1 MTSAISTPEVSVP
14 EPAAAPAEPLA
25 DPHHS
30 KIAPDDP
37 RLRVRP
43 VSGRTLKKGP
53 AVALVVA
60 LAGTLAVSL
69 IAALLPSSK
78 PTAQKAD
85 EPAPTTAAT
94 PIVPE
99 VIRNAPEPLP
109 LRRPPPATDRL
120 PVMALPGE
128 SARRASLALESGDE
142 GPQDRLPQEPDSR
155 FSRRSVPA
163 GRDLRAEQDLRAR
176 GAGILFQEARTPPAI
191 APPAASGASSLPPTA
206 YADRTA
212 TSVELDP
219 NYQGRKNAFLGGSG
233 NHEPLRLEHPQSP
246 YEVFAGTIIPA
257 VLITAINSDLPGPVV
272 GQVRENVYDTVSGN
286 YLLIPQGSR
295 LLAHYDSM
303 VAWGQERVLVCWNRL
318 LFPNGDSM
326 PLECMPAADLQGA
339 AGLTDQ
345 VDEHWGRILKAVAVA
360 SLLSATTQYVAGN
373 TEGYNPTV
381 PQAWAHGAAGS
392 VNQAGQQLTSRNM
405 LVQPTI
411 RVREGFSVNVMV
423 TKDLVLP
430 KPYPIDPPRSPSRR
444 P

>member
-1 MTSAISTPEVSVP
+1 MTTAVSPANVVSP
-14 EPAAAPAEPLA
+14 EPVAAEPPA
-25 DPHHS
+25 DPHTS

-43 VSGRTLKKGP
+43 ARGRTLKKGP
-53 AVALVVA
+53 AIALVVA
-60 LAGTLAVSL
+60 VGGTLAVSL
-69 IAALLPSSK
+69 IAALLPSPKSIS
-78 PTAQKAD
+78 QKTE
-85 EPAPTTAAT
+85 EPAPTAAAT

-99 VIRNAPEPLP
+99 VIRNAPEQVA

-120 PVMALPGE
+120 PVVAMPDERSRRAALALSSQEEPLQE
-128 SARRASLALESGDE
+128 PEPRAARRAA
-142 GPQDRLPQEPDSR
+142 
-155 FSRRSVPA
+155 PA
-163 GRDLRAEQDLRAR
+163 GRDVRAEQDLRAR
-176 GAGILFQEARTPPAI
+176 GAGILFQEARTPSLPT
-191 APPAASGASSLPPTA
+191 PSPSASSSLQPLA
-206 YADRTA
+206 ALMDRSA
-212 TSVELDP
+212 TGVDLDP
-219 NYQGRKNAFLGGSG
+219 NFQARKNAFLGGPGS
-233 NHEPLRLEHPQSP
+233 HDPPRLEHPQSP
-246 YEVFAGTIIPA
+246 YEVLAGTIIPA

-318 LFPNGDSM
+318 LFHNGDSLA
-326 PLECMPAADLQGA
+326 LECMPAADLRGA
-339 AGLTDQ
+339 AGLTDE

-360 SLLSATTQYVAGN
+360 SLLAATTQYVAGN
-373 TEGYNPTV
+373 TDGVNPTV
-381 PQAWAHGAAGS
+381 TQSWAHGAAGGI
-392 VNQAGQQLTSRNM
+392 NQAGQQLTSRNM

-430 KPYPIDPPRSPSRR
+430 RPYPIDVAHGALRR

>member
-1 MTSAISTPEVSVP
+1 
-14 EPAAAPAEPLA
+14 LA
-25 DPHHS
+25 DPHCS

-43 VSGRTLKKGP
+43 ARGRTLKKGP

-60 LAGTLAVSL
+60 VGGTLAVSL

-78 PTAQKAD
+78 SSVPKAD
-85 EPAPTTAAT
+85 EPLATAAAA
-94 PIVPE
+94 PIVPD
-99 VIRNAPEPLP
+99 VIRNAPEPAP

-120 PVMALPGE
+120 PVVAMPSD
-128 SARRASLALESGDE
+128 SARRAALALDSQDGLRQES
-142 GPQDRLPQEPDSR
+142 EPR
-155 FSRRSVPA
+155 VGRRSAPA
-163 GRDLRAEQDLRAR
+163 GRDVRGEQDLRAR
-176 GAGILFQEARTPPAI
+176 GAGILFQEARTPSTQV
-191 APPAASGASSLPPTA
+191 PPAAPPSTPLPPGA
-206 YADRTA
+206 LPDRPG
-212 TSVELDP
+212 SDLDP
-219 NYQGRKNAFLGGSG
+219 NLQARKNAFLGGSG
-233 NHEPLRLEHPQSP
+233 SHELPRLEHPQSP
-246 YEVFAGTIIPA
+246 YEVLAGTIIPA

-318 LFPNGDSM
+318 LFPNGDSL
-326 PLECMPAADLQGA
+326 PLECAPAADLRGA

-345 VDEHWGRILKAVAVA
+345 VDEHWDRILKAVAVA
-360 SLLSATTQYVAGN
+360 SLLAATTQYVAGN
-373 TEGYNPTV
+373 TEGVNPTV
-381 PQAWAHGAAGS
+381 PQGWAHGAAGGI
-392 VNQAGQQLTSRNM
+392 NQAGQQLTSRNL

-411 RVREGFSVNVMV
+411 RVREGFLVNVMV

-430 KPYPIDPPRSPSRR
+430 KPYPLDPPRGISRR